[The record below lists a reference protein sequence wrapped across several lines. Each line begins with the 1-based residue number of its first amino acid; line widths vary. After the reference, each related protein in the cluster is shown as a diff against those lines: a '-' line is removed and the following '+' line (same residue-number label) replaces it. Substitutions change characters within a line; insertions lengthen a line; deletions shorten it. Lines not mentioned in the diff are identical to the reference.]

1 MLEKSK
7 LIKEIATIIV
17 QQVVS
22 RYEGMDGRMYD
33 YITLDLKSRK
43 KIYNSLYNYSGVN
56 YTLEQTIKDNSDEFA
71 LFGITVDKYGDVNYN
86 GITVNDIK

>member
-1 MLEKSK
+1 MEKSK
-7 LIKEIATIIV
+7 FIKEIAAIIV

-43 KIYNSLYNYSGVN
+43 KIYKSLYNYSGVN
-56 YTLEQTIKDNSDEFA
+56 YTLAQAIKENSDEFA
-71 LFGITVDKYGDVNYN
+71 LFGITVDKYDDVNYN